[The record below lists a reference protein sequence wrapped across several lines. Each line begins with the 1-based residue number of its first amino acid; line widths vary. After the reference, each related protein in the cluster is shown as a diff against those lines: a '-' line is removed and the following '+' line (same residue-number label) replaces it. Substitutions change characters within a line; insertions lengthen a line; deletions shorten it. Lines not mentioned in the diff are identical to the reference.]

1 MIYRVLVDNTWTIF
15 LVPPGISPKRLVLD
29 LHRKGI
35 LPTEVLRRLESLSQP
50 APRVDFD
57 GDEILLR
64 LAARPIDEKRRLV
77 GAGFGVLASIMDE
90 RGVKSPPVQNPRV
103 RFYFTDLGWRRAGR
117 FVSGPRA
124 ADGARRKGRS
134 PQERAIVRGCLSR
147 RPSARSSARALASQ
161 PDGTAARARA
171 NLKPAGVEGGDSQRC
186 ESSECRRRTS
196 RNWLAAG
203 VGGPGTHFGVR
214 GLSHRQQRSVR

>member
-1 MIYRVLVDNTWTIF
+1 MSGAKCPVELRASESAYNAETQMIYRVLVDNTWTIF

-35 LPTEVLRRLESLSQP
+35 LPTEVLRRLENLSQP

-117 FVSGPRA
+117 FV
-124 ADGARRKGRS
+124 
-134 PQERAIVRGCLSR
+134 
-147 RPSARSSARALASQ
+147 
-161 PDGTAARARA
+161 AARARQMGHVVRVVRRKNA
-171 NLKPAGVEGGDSQRC
+171 R
-186 ESSECRRRTS
+186 SSEVVYRDAYQLALLPARSPRSRTGRRLVPNHT
-196 RNWLAAG
+196 
-203 VGGPGTHFGVR
+203 
-214 GLSHRQQRSVR
+214 

>member
-1 MIYRVLVDNTWTIF
+1 MSGAKCPVELRASKSACNAETQMIYRVLVDNTWTIF

-35 LPTEVLRRLESLSQP
+35 LPTEVLRRLENLSQP

-64 LAARPIDEKRRLV
+64 LAARPINEKRRLV

-117 FVSGPRA
+117 FVSGPSA

-147 RPSARSSARALASQ
+147 RPSARSLPARLPRSRT
-161 PDGTAARARA
+161 G
-171 NLKPAGVEGGDSQRC
+171 
-186 ESSECRRRTS
+186 RRLVPEQT
-196 RNWLAAG
+196 
-203 VGGPGTHFGVR
+203 
-214 GLSHRQQRSVR
+214 